1 MIDITNCEK
10 VASDFEGSERKFAIL
25 YNDEV
30 YMIKE
35 PDPIREQNNE
45 LSYMNNTFS
54 EHIGCQIFKLLQ
66 IPTQDTFL
74 ATYTRPDGKSEIVV
88 ACKDFRKSGEQL
100 YEADKFA
107 KSLIDS
113 RNMTKPDYTDIQK
126 IFAEVKNRMTED
138 AEQRFW
144 EIFVIDGLIGNKDRH
159 LGNWGFLSSD
169 RIHLTLAPVYDCGS
183 SLGALVD
190 DTVLQKCLDKPGLM
204 SNVECNIS
212 TRFLLHGR
220 RVTYREVFDHPVDK
234 LVTAMKQII
243 PQIEMSQIEELVEN
257 IPALSSLRKEYIVAS
272 IRMRYEQILCRAMKK
287 L

>member
-1 MIDITNCEK
+1 MIDITSCEK

-126 IFAEVKNRMTED
+126 IFAEVKDQMTED
-138 AEQRFW
+138 AEQ
-144 EIFVIDGLIGNKDRH
+144 
-159 LGNWGFLSSD
+159 
-169 RIHLTLAPVYDCGS
+169 
-183 SLGALVD
+183 
-190 DTVLQKCLDKPGLM
+190 
-204 SNVECNIS
+204 
-212 TRFLLHGR
+212 
-220 RVTYREVFDHPVDK
+220 
-234 LVTAMKQII
+234 
-243 PQIEMSQIEELVEN
+243 
-257 IPALSSLRKEYIVAS
+257 
-272 IRMRYEQILCRAMKK
+272 
-287 L
+287 

>member
-1 MIDITNCEK
+1 MIDIINCQK

-25 YNDEV
+25 YHNEV

-35 PDPIREQNNE
+35 PDPIREKNNE

-54 EHIGCQIFKLLQ
+54 EHIGCQIFKLLH
-66 IPTQDTFL
+66 IPVQDTFL
-74 ATYTRPDGKSEIVV
+74 ATYTRPDGKNEIVV

-126 IFAEVKNRMTED
+126 IFNEVKVQMTED

-159 LGNWGFLSSD
+159 LENCGFFSSD
-169 RIHLTLAPVYDCGS
+169 RIHLTLAPVCDCGS

-190 DTVLQKCLDKPGLM
+190 EAVLQKCLDKPGLM
-204 SNVECNIS
+204 SNMECNIS
-212 TRFLLHGR
+212 TRFLVHGR
-220 RVTYREVFDHPVDK
+220 RVTYREVFNCPTEK
-234 LVTAMKQII
+234 LASAMKWII
-243 PQIEMSQIEELVEN
+243 PQIDMKQIEKLVEN
-257 IPALSSLRKEYIVAS
+257 IPGLSPLRKMYMLVS
-272 IRMRYEQILCRAMKK
+272 MKMRYEQILCRAMKK